1 MEKKGIKSSMHCDSL
16 PNNPASMRR
25 KSHNRTFMKNTKDI
39 NSTKLDE
46 K

>member
-1 MEKKGIKSSMHCDSL
+1 MEKGINSSMHCDSL
-16 PNNPASMRR
+16 LNDPASMQR
-25 KSHNRTFMKNTKDI
+25 KSHNQTFMKNTKDI